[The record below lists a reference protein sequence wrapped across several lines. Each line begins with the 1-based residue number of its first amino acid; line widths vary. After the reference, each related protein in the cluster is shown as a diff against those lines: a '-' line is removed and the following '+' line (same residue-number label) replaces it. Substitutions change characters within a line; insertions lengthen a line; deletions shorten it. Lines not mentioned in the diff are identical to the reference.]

1 MSSDFESEYNQLVA
15 DIMALSEAVRSVKLL
30 STAKAALF
38 LCCSESTL
46 ERRRKSHEPPPPAP
60 NYAGGRKGDEVRYLA
75 DTLVE
80 FIRGETIT
88 QANPYAEVLPTSLA
102 VNAAAARRTALSATG
117 ARRHLAKYGNG
128 LTVEDEVANMPF
140 FVGMGGI
147 VLSPCWDEPAAMLES
162 FLDDSTGVVWMAWP
176 DALATVWQNEPARQ
190 DWLNIAEQLVP
201 GLRQRAEAI
210 RHARLSSI

>member
-1 MSSDFESEYNQLVA
+1 MSRDFESDYNQLVA
-15 DIMALSEAVRSVKLL
+15 DIMALPKAVRSVRLL

-46 ERRRKSHEPPPPAP
+46 ERRRKRHEPPPPAP
-60 NYAGGRKGDEVRYLA
+60 HYAGGRKGEEVRYLA

-88 QANPYAEVLPTSLA
+88 QVNPYTEVLPTFLA
-102 VNAAAARRTALSATG
+102 VNAAASRRTALSASG

-128 LTVEDEVANMPF
+128 LAVEDEVVNMPF
-140 FVGMGGI
+140 FVSMGGM
-147 VLSPCWDEPAAMLES
+147 VLSPCWDEPAAMLELL
-162 FLDDSTGVVWMAWP
+162 LDDSTGVVWMAWP
-176 DALATVWQNEPARQ
+176 DALATVWQDESARL
-190 DWLNIAEQLVP
+190 DWLNTADQLVP

-210 RHARLSSI
+210 RRARLSSI